1 MTLRALQPCFS
12 AFWAKI
18 TLKLQFGRKNCW
30 GQFSRFL
37 WVQTHDFWAI
47 WARKMKN
54 LVWAQK
60 HPKRVCN
67 PLGGP
72 RSPLEAF
79 LSDLP
84 FFWNFE
90 FFVLKCLKN
99 AYFHRSQKVQ
109 NFEKVKNRDFERAI
123 TFCREARFRWSNSR
137 FVALW
142 NLYKTAVSVR
152 KSSSSARSYG
162 PLKIAIFGF

>member
-1 MTLRALQPCFS
+1 MVWRKWGHCK
-12 AFWAKI
+12 KI
-18 TLKLQFGRKNCW
+18 TVIRSPKKWPQQYLRDRDPLGAQGFPHPSKNCW
-30 GQFSRFL
+30 GHFLRFL
-37 WVQTHDFWAI
+37 WVLTHDFWAI
-47 WARKMKN
+47 WARKTKN

-123 TFCREARFRWSNSR
+123 TFCRKAHFR
-137 FVALW
+137 
-142 NLYKTAVSVR
+142 
-152 KSSSSARSYG
+152 
-162 PLKIAIFGF
+162 